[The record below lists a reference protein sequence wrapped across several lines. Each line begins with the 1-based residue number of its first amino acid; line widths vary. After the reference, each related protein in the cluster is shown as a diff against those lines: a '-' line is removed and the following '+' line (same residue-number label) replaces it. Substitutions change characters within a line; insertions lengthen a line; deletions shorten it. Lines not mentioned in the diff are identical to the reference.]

1 MMNVPGFTK
10 EALTEVNELLYSEN
24 KFLGQCGQK
33 KLREQAKGPRTPL
46 QQQADQA
53 RSQALGGRSI
63 SANGNRSEAAKKAA
77 QTRARCKGGGGSA
90 PPTNNTRTV

>member
-10 EALTEVNELLYSEN
+10 EALTEVNDLLYSEN
-24 KFLGQCGQK
+24 KFLGKCGQK
-33 KLREQAKGPRTPL
+33 KLREQARGPRTPA

-53 RSQALGGRSI
+53 RRQALGGRPI
-63 SANGNRSEAAKKAA
+63 SANGNRSQAAKKAA

-90 PPTNNTRTV
+90 PPTNNTGTV